1 MKFKTVGAKN
11 AMIALDEN
19 GKKVWYHTYQKVY
32 EGAKQYLKEGDEV
45 EIKLAEEE
53 KGGLKVIT
61 FIKKIGQSTP
71 KPQPSNTGKPTCED
85 CGAELKDSKYKKCW
99 KCNQKAQNDTT
110 VKNLSSDTP
119 KCTECGKALKDSKYT
134 KCFACNQKNLV
145 KKEDSF
151 DGELSKRQTVAH
163 ATSRVLIALQGQL
176 DLNNVTAAY
185 STIYNHILELIDK
198 K

>member
-32 EGAKQYLKEGDEV
+32 EGAKKYLKEGDEV
-45 EIKLAEEE
+45 EISLAEEE
-53 KGGLKVIT
+53 KEGLKVIT
-61 FIKKIGQSTP
+61 FIKKIGQSVP

-99 KCNQKAQNDTT
+99 KCNQKAQNDAT

-119 KCTECGKALKDSKYT
+119 KCTECGKVLKDSKYT
-134 KCFACNQKNLV
+134 KCFTCNQKNPV
-145 KKEDSF
+145 EKETTS
-151 DGELSKRQTVAH
+151 SR
-163 ATSRVLIALQGQL
+163 ATSIEKQNVNNAVSRTLIALQGRVDRNDICEVIDML
-176 DLNNVTAAY
+176 WDKFY
-185 STIYNHILELIDK
+185 SKLK
-198 K
+198 